1 MIYQEL
7 VEKLLNLFHAA
18 AQSDDEVHLLEV
30 SLILETIQ
38 EKLPKLFPDLPEEY
52 KNLIITQGIEYYK
65 KLYKKDIPFESS
77 YSEFLHFYQK
87 NKEKFSSDLRDFC
100 IETTLSVLDSH
111 AGINEAEKNFIKRLR
126 ADCK

>member
-65 KLYKKDIPFESS
+65 SLHKKDIPFEDT
-77 YSEFLHFYQK
+77 YSDFLQFYQE
-87 NKEKFSSDLRDFC
+87 NKENFSSDLRKFC

-111 AGINEAEKNFIKRLR
+111 AGINESEKNFIERLKS
-126 ADCK
+126 DCR